1 MDGLKLTLRIIG
13 VLLAIV
19 GAIAAVY
26 YAATKLI
33 GTRYFSDDD
42 ADVIECD
49 CCECEIEEENA
60 EEAAE

>member
-1 MDGLKLTLRIIG
+1 MDGLKLTFRIIG
-13 VLLAIV
+13 ILLAIV
-19 GAIAAVY
+19 GALAAIY

-49 CCECEIEEENA
+49 CYECEPEAEA
-60 EEAAE
+60 EETAE